1 MTVSSPSSQ
10 PQAAANVAN
19 HVDNG
24 SPVLLSHYAH
34 AAIQKHFHKTVSHFE
49 GVLLDRDPEDVH
61 QMRVGM
67 RRLRT
72 ALKAFQAAIALPEGI
87 GDKQIGK
94 LARALGKVRDMD
106 VLQIWFESYLESANA
121 KETKALQSVL
131 DHLHQQRQQEFK
143 QLTKTLNGKQYQKF
157 ITGFQTWLDQP
168 TFTPVAHFS
177 LVTVLPD
184 LLLPLISQLL
194 IHPGWHVATAGTGTD
209 LKAMTE
215 LKPAQINQFL
225 DDESEALHD
234 LRKQM
239 KRVRYQTEF
248 FADFYDADF
257 KAQTKE
263 FRRVQELLGRLQDSA
278 VLSEFLT
285 EHLGRNWMKQLPQL
299 QQQLQQE
306 RLQVWQDWQPIQAKY
321 LTAAFRQQL
330 RQQIMQPTA
339 NLADDTP
346 PAPDTP

>member
-1 MTVSSPSSQ
+1 
-10 PQAAANVAN
+10 
-19 HVDNG
+19 
-24 SPVLLSHYAH
+24 
-34 AAIQKHFHKTVSHFE
+34 
-49 GVLLDRDPEDVH
+49 
-61 QMRVGM
+61 
-67 RRLRT
+67 
-72 ALKAFQAAIALPEGI
+72 
-87 GDKQIGK
+87 
-94 LARALGKVRDMD
+94 
-106 VLQIWFESYLESANA
+106 
-121 KETKALQSVL
+121 
-131 DHLHQQRQQEFK
+131 
-143 QLTKTLNGKQYQKF
+143 
-157 ITGFQTWLDQP
+157 
-168 TFTPVAHFS
+168 
-177 LVTVLPD
+177 VTVLPD